1 MLAEDIL
8 KEIIHAYNTHSIKE
22 KNIRAMHTLTFI
34 ENRLHLVGADLD
46 IVEHN
51 IQQLKSDSLFLPLA
65 LKVNY

>member
-1 MLAEDIL
+1 
-8 KEIIHAYNTHSIKE
+8 
-22 KNIRAMHTLTFI
+22 MHTLTFI

-65 LKVNY
+65 FKENYKGIEF